1 MFRPVIRGNNNPRL
15 DQIVVTLRDFFGLP
29 SRSTNLAV
37 VSTAYDKMAI
47 SYRSEYFYKNLI
59 AKKLFR
65 GKHKCANA
73 TLLNEFRIG
82 GAIADCVFVN
92 GQGNVYEIKTEF
104 DSPEKLK
111 HQIDS
116 YYKAFPYVNV
126 VTHENSIE
134 RYQNVLAG
142 STVGLLVAKNNG
154 SLSRVK
160 DAEMVDTQF
169 DVRTILN
176 ALRQGEVLDILRGWH
191 GSVPKVP
198 NGVLYDVCLEL
209 AHKMPVGEFQFA
221 MQQALKR
228 RTLRKHG
235 SWLRNPTLEPLL
247 SVVVQLDP
255 TESQSDSLMQWL
267 EARVG

>member
-1 MFRPVIRGNNNPRL
+1 MIRGNDSPQL
-15 DQIVVTLRDFFGLP
+15 DEIVVTLRKLFGLS

-37 VSTAYDKMAI
+37 VSAAYDKMAI

-65 GKHKCANA
+65 GAHKCVNA

-82 GAIADCVFVN
+82 QAIADCVLVN
-92 GQGNVYEIKTEF
+92 GKGNVYEIKTEF
-104 DSPEKLK
+104 DSPDKLK
-111 HQIDS
+111 HQVDS
-116 YYKAFPYVNV
+116 YYKAFPFVNV

-142 STVGLLVAKNNG
+142 STVGLLVFRNNG
-154 SLSRVK
+154 SLSRIK

-176 ALRQGEVLDILRGWH
+176 ALRQAEVLDILRDWH

-209 AHKMPVGEFQFA
+209 AHKMPVGEFQSA

-235 SWLRNPTLEPLL
+235 SWFRNPTLEPLL

-255 TESQSDSLMQWL
+255 TDSQSESLMHWL